1 MRNLIRGS
9 LVLAVVLSVTSVIS
23 RHADA
28 QATAGKALEPLVS
41 VMQLMQQT
49 ITPATNQ
56 LWSAYDTPETP
67 AEWQAMEEAA
77 VTLLAA
83 SSLVGAGGTGPMDN
97 EWAADPAWQAF
108 NTAMIEAGKA
118 ALEASKKQDADAL
131 IAAGDVLLAP
141 CEGCHQGFNPAVIGE
156 Q

>member
-1 MRNLIRGS
+1 MRLISRAS
-9 LVLAVVLSVTSVIS
+9 LVLAAGLAVAIGPSG
-23 RHADA
+23 HADEPA
-28 QATAGKALEPLVS
+28 MAGKALEPLVS
-41 VMQLMQQT
+41 IMQLMQQT

-67 AEWQAMEEAA
+67 EDWRRMEEAA

-83 SSLVGAGGTGPMDN
+83 SSLVASGGTGPMDN
-97 EWAADPAWQAF
+97 DWVRQPAWQTF
-108 NTAMIEAGKA
+108 NSAMIEAGQS
-118 ALEASKKQDADAL
+118 ALEASRNQDADAL

-141 CEGCHQGFNPAVIGE
+141 CEGCHQAFNPAVIGE